1 MKDVDIAREYLLKNH
16 LNFVIVKDGQVIE
29 ESSARGIKPIYETYK
44 NKVKFFREASVA
56 DRVIGKAAAMFL
68 VSGGVKELYTDL
80 ISEIA
85 IEILESSNIEVH
97 YLKKVS
103 MILNRTQED
112 MCPIEK
118 LSSQTNDVD
127 KLVEEIGKFL
137 RNIKVN

>member
-1 MKDVDIAREYLLKNH
+1 MRDVDIAKEYLLKNH

-44 NKVKFFREASVA
+44 NNVNYFEGASVA

-68 VSGGVKELYTDL
+68 VSGGIKELYTDL
-80 ISEIA
+80 ISELA
-85 IEILESSNIEVH
+85 IEILESRNIEVH

-103 MILNRTQED
+103 MILNRTQDD

-118 LSSQTNDVD
+118 LSSQTKDVD
-127 KLVEEIGKFL
+127 KLVEEIGNFL
-137 RNIKVN
+137 RNIK